1 MRYRITLSK
10 ENDPQYEVVIFRDF
24 KERVGAKKEPI
35 TLKKLS
41 SVSEIYNILKD
52 EMKGQSAFDIQQIEE
67 VPED

>member
-52 EMKGQSAFDIQQIEE
+52 EMKGQSAFDIRQIEE